1 MRGKQR
7 KKDPTLAP
15 VSGGKPDA
23 VRPRRLLDPF
33 RPRPATARKL
43 GPLPWRTR
51 MVFLAIG
58 IPLAIL
64 GVLGLFL
71 PILQGVLFLILA
83 AAMLSLASVRVEQFL
98 HGLFHHRWPR
108 FWRRL
113 ERFQTRLRWRFR
125 ERRRKKQREREAEG

>member
-1 MRGKQR
+1 MEPEYLLPPE
-7 KKDPTLAP
+7 DPSPTGPPPA
-15 VSGGKPDA
+15 GE
-23 VRPRRLLDPF
+23 RQRRLLDPF
-33 RPRPATARKL
+33 RPRPASARKL
-43 GPLPWRTR
+43 APLPWRTR

-64 GVLGLFL
+64 GVAGLFL

-83 AAMLSLASVRVEQFL
+83 AALLSLASIRVERFL

-125 ERRRKKQREREAEG
+125 ERRRRKAEQQGAS

>member
-1 MRGKQR
+1 
-7 KKDPTLAP
+7 
-15 VSGGKPDA
+15 
-23 VRPRRLLDPF
+23 
-33 RPRPATARKL
+33 
-43 GPLPWRTR
+43 

-64 GVLGLFL
+64 GVAGLFL
-71 PILQGVLFLILA
+71 PVLQGVLFLILA
-83 AAMLSLASVRVEQFL
+83 AALLSLASVRVERFL

-125 ERRRKKQREREAEG
+125 ERRRRKAEQQGAA